1 MVVEH
6 VELRNM
12 YIDLTSQPTLLI
24 LTIGVFQQTYT
35 RDVRWNISVRRN
47 GRANCGISI
56 DRLIFGHANPGVC
69 IGEQKV
75 GWLILLALQSSGQKL
90 LLVVPQHF
98 CWQPKV

>member
-6 VELRNM
+6 VELHNM
-12 YIDLTSQPTLLI
+12 YINLTSQPTLLI
-24 LTIGVFQQTYT
+24 LTIGFFQQTYT
-35 RDVRWNISVRRN
+35 RDVRCNISVIQN
-47 GRANCGISI
+47 GRANCGIPI

-75 GWLILLALQSSGQKL
+75 AWLILLALQSNGLKL
-90 LLVVPQHF
+90 LLLVLQHF